1 MSRII
6 KIIAIALLLVVGAM
20 FGVTV
25 GVFIALTRDLP
36 QIQSLET
43 FKPSAVTKIYSSD
56 KVLLSELYA
65 EKRHPVPIQSIHP
78 HLKAALVATEDR
90 NFYRHSGVDLKGILR
105 ALIKDLS
112 TGQFAEGASTITQ
125 QLAKTLFLT
134 PKKTLVR
141 KIKEAFLAFQLER
154 RYTKDEIL
162 GFYMNQVYF
171 GSGAYGVESAA
182 RLYFGKSVNDLTLS
196 ESALIAGIPKAP
208 SRYSPLV
215 NKKRAIN
222 RRNLVL
228 KQMEKTGIITAEDY
242 ERSIQKPVHIAGPK
256 RRVKAPYFVDYVKRF
271 LESKIGETRLYREGL
286 IVYTTLSERLQFVA
300 ERSILRGLTA
310 LEKRMKQRGMKNAKA
325 QGALVAV
332 DIETGGI
339 LAMVGGKDFYDS
351 PFNRAIQALRQP
363 GSAFK
368 PILYAHAI
376 EQGFSQNHLILDAP
390 IVFRGANAGED
401 WRPENFS
408 KTYKGEITFRRALAM
423 SKNIPAVRLIEKLGP
438 NSVAQF
444 AHMMGIT
451 ARLEPNLTLALGSSG
466 IRLLELTASYAVFA
480 NQGNYSE
487 PFGVREVSDR
497 AGRMIWRRKPKK
509 KAVMSR
515 AGAAIMINMLEGVVH
530 EGTGR
535 KARALRRPVA
545 GKTGTT
551 NDFKDALFVGFS
563 PSVAAG
569 VWMGQDSYTT
579 LGNGEEGARAAL
591 PTWIQFMKEAL
602 KETPVEYFD
611 IPDDV
616 VQVRIHP
623 TTGLPVSEGTSGGV
637 VALFKKGSEPTRY

>member
-6 KIIAIALLLVVGAM
+6 KIITISLLLVL
-20 FGVTV
+20 GVLCGV
-25 GVFIALTRDLP
+25 VAGVFIALTRDLP
-36 QIQSLET
+36 QIQALEN
-43 FKPSAVTKIYSSD
+43 FKPSAVTRIYSSD

-65 EKRHPVPIQSIHP
+65 EMRHPVPIQFMPP

-90 NFYRHSGVDLKGILR
+90 NFYGHSGVDLRGILR
-105 ALIKDLS
+105 ALVKDLS

-134 PKKTLVR
+134 PKKTIVR

-162 GFYMNQVYF
+162 EFYMNQVYF
-171 GSGAYGVESAA
+171 GSGAYGVEAAA
-182 RLYFGKSVNDLTLS
+182 RLFFGKSVNDLTLS
-196 ESALIAGIPKAP
+196 ESALIAGMPKAP

-215 NKKRAIN
+215 NKNRAVT
-222 RRNLVL
+222 RRNMVL

-242 ERSIQKPVHIAGPK
+242 ERTVKEPVDVAGPK

-271 LESKIGETRLYREGL
+271 LETTIGETRLYREGL
-286 IVYTTLSERLQFVA
+286 NVHTTLSEKLQTVA
-300 ERSILRGLTA
+300 ERSIHAGLTA
-310 LEKRMKQRGMKNAKA
+310 LERRMKRRGMKNAKA
-325 QGALVAV
+325 QGALIAM
-332 DIETGGI
+332 DIGTGGI

-351 PFNRAIQALRQP
+351 SFNRSTQALRQP

-368 PILYAHAI
+368 PILYAYAI
-376 EQGFSQNHLILDAP
+376 EQGFPQNHLILDAP

-401 WRPENFS
+401 WRPKNFS
-408 KTYKGEITFRRALAM
+408 KTYKGEITFRRALAT
-423 SKNIPAVRLIEKLGP
+423 SENIPAVRLIEKLGP
-438 NSVAQF
+438 SSVAQF
-444 AHMMGIT
+444 AHKLGIS

-466 IRLLELTASYAVFA
+466 VRLMELTACYAVFA

-487 PFGVREVSDR
+487 PFGVLEVSDR
-497 AGRMIWRRKPKK
+497 AGRTIWRRKPKK

-515 AGAAIMINMLEGVVH
+515 AGAAIMTNMLEGVVR

-535 KARALRRPVA
+535 KARSLIRPVA

-551 NDFKDALFVGFS
+551 NDFRDALFIGFS
-563 PSVAAG
+563 PSIAAG
-569 VWMGQDSYTT
+569 VWMGQDSYVT

-591 PTWIQFMKEAL
+591 PAWIQFMREAL
-602 KETPVEYFD
+602 KETPLEYFD

-616 VQVRIHP
+616 VQVRIDP
-623 TTGLPVSEGTSGGV
+623 TSGLPAGDGDPDGV
-637 VALFKKGSEPTRY
+637 AALFKKGTEPTHY